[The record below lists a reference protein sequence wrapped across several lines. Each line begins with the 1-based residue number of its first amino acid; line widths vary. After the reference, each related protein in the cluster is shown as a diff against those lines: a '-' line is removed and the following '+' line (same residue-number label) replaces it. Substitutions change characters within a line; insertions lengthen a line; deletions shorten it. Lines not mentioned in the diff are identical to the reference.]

1 MLAMLAS
8 AGGLYAQADVQAGA
22 INLLAKFSGEE
33 IVLQSSDYSFDTK
46 YGRIRVKLGK
56 SANASDARLVL
67 TPPLEGD
74 TGSMA
79 KQVAALVSALEDS
92 LGDSGNKDV
101 LEAISKVL
109 NDGVGD
115 AGGAEGDVTLDIAS
129 KVDDNNDTTVSI
141 KFKGDDT
148 TVDADLVVK
157 SKPDGSTG
165 VSGETKTGDGGTSKV
180 DLIVKDG
187 SSTGTIGGRN
197 VSELPSE
204 KIETSLKEASVTDK
218 RADGST
224 KKTDYVNNPDGTSTT
239 TTTEKDS
246 SGNTTS
252 SGSSISDSK
261 ISAGDV
267 GKNTESAGGDNSA
280 GENPSSG
287 GTGGT
292 MSGIGG
298 DGGLPDNTIISEEQ
312 ITDFS
317 GKDISGQDLSDKTF
331 SGVKFRSTKAVGTN
345 FENSQLDKT
354 DFNSANL
361 TDANLKNANASGADF
376 TNATL
381 VNADATNANF
391 GGAKLD
397 GADLSG
403 LTIAGANFSGSD
415 LTRDQLYST
424 RDYSDGTIRGLN
436 ISGLDVSGWDFKGK
450 TISDMDAR
458 NITANVA
465 GQYKIHGLEFGEG
478 ANISNLNLDGARISS
493 TEGAT
498 SIGLFLS
505 RSNIDGITLDGA
517 SVYAQAENEAYGL
530 AMAGA
535 DIKNL
540 SAKNATF
547 VSDNTASSTT
557 HDKQTQSC
565 AITMYKGKLTNA
577 DFSGATVISTGVND
591 SASSNATVFIG
602 ANFDGSTL
610 ENVNFN
616 NSVIKVSASNGLGS
630 GATISQGIC
639 LANTRLNN
647 GAASGIAFSADN
659 ANISVSAENSGGSVS
674 ATGMNLLRKL
684 GDGKISARGI
694 EIRTESVGTTVA
706 DSIAIRVGT
715 SENLSLDFNGAK
727 FEVKAENWNDR
738 AFAHGFSSLGVNV
751 SIKDSDFSNSNF
763 IIKSNSGQTGSTLG
777 FYINGNIT
785 NTAFTNVKI
794 SEECYSIGTI
804 NPTDHGSVNAEGF
817 ALINGNMSYTNF
829 ENVSITLLAQSDN
842 RGTTSHGF
850 SLRTM
855 NVSNSNFDG
864 MTISATSKSK
874 SSTDYAFSYAFLL
887 GLLRSN
893 DSESEIT
900 NSSFRNADFT
910 AYAESAST
918 KAYSYGFSSSRS
930 KLTNIDFSGAN
941 FNATSQSPLGEAYG
955 ASFGRNTLK
964 NVNFQNVSVRA
975 VENSKDVTRT
985 NGMNFAGATL
995 DGVDF
1000 RGSNVS
1006 DYCVDTAASLT
1017 NVLYADGRIRN
1028 FSASNSAYSINLI
1041 AHKPKAG
1048 QNAISAK
1055 IFYDDAVVYNAVLKL
1070 FEDAQLEVLNGKS
1083 LTVSDNGDIHIVM
1096 NPDSGIVPIMLS
1108 DGASFILDG
1117 GGIRVDITHLPLE
1130 HSFTIMQWTDD
1141 CYVASLLNLVKDLNI
1156 VLCVDDEQY
1165 TGAWNFSLNSNS
1177 LEIILGTVIPEPAET
1192 AALLASAALA
1202 AALFLRRRK

>member
-1 MLAMLAS
+1 M
-8 AGGLYAQADVQAGA
+8 G
-22 INLLAKFSGEE
+22 
-33 IVLQSSDYSFDTK
+33 
-46 YGRIRVKLGK
+46 
-56 SANASDARLVL
+56 
-67 TPPLEGD
+67 
-74 TGSMA
+74 
-79 KQVAALVSALEDS
+79 
-92 LGDSGNKDV
+92 
-101 LEAISKVL
+101 
-109 NDGVGD
+109 
-115 AGGAEGDVTLDIAS
+115 
-129 KVDDNNDTTVSI
+129 
-141 KFKGDDT
+141 
-148 TVDADLVVK
+148 
-157 SKPDGSTG
+157 
-165 VSGETKTGDGGTSKV
+165 
-180 DLIVKDG
+180 
-187 SSTGTIGGRN
+187 
-197 VSELPSE
+197 
-204 KIETSLKEASVTDK
+204 
-218 RADGST
+218 
-224 KKTDYVNNPDGTSTT
+224 
-239 TTTEKDS
+239 
-246 SGNTTS
+246 
-252 SGSSISDSK
+252 
-261 ISAGDV
+261 
-267 GKNTESAGGDNSA
+267 
-280 GENPSSG
+280 
-287 GTGGT
+287 
-292 MSGIGG
+292 GIGG

-376 TNATL
+376 TNAIL

-403 LTIAGANFSGSD
+403 LTIAGANFSDSD

-424 RDYSDGTIRGLN
+424 RDYGDGTIRGLN
-436 ISGLDVSGWDFKGK
+436 ISGLDVSGWNFKGK

-458 NITANVA
+458 SVTANVA

-478 ANISNLNLDGARISS
+478 ANISNLNLDGAQISS
-493 TEGAT
+493 TEGST

-565 AITMYKGKLTNA
+565 AITMNRGKLTNA
-577 DFSGATVISTGVND
+577 DFSGTTVISAGVND
-591 SASSNATVFIG
+591 STSSNATVFIG
-602 ANFDGSTL
+602 ANFGGSTL

-616 NSVIKVSASNGLGS
+616 NSVIEVSASNGLGS
-630 GATISQGIC
+630 STTVSQGIC
-639 LANTRLNN
+639 LGNTQLNN
-647 GAASGIAFSADN
+647 SSTSGFAFSTN
-659 ANISVSAENSGGSVS
+659 NTKIYTSAENSDGS
-674 ATGMNLLRKL
+674 AM
-684 GDGKISARGI
+684 AYGI
-694 EIRTESVGTTVA
+694 VLANKNGNGIILA
-706 DSIAIRVGT
+706 DSIEIYTETNAKNNYASSIGIMVEANDIVNALFAGAKVNVNSESESGSASTRGFYTDASIINSDFVNAQFGAKSTSLGANSRANSVGFLVRNYDIID
-715 SENLSLDFNGAK
+715 SDFNGAV
-727 FEVKAENWNDR
+727 FEANATGESGASTAST
-738 AFAHGFSSLGVNV
+738 AFY
-751 SIKDSDFSNSNF
+751 
-763 IIKSNSGQTGSTLG
+763 SGR
-777 FYINGNIT
+777 NIT
-785 NTAFTNVKI
+785 NTDFR
-794 SEECYSIGTI
+794 
-804 NPTDHGSVNAEGF
+804 NATF
-817 ALINGNMSYTNF
+817 Y
-829 ENVSITLLAQSDN
+829 
-842 RGTTSHGF
+842 
-850 SLRTM
+850 
-855 NVSNSNFDG
+855 
-864 MTISATSKSK
+864 ATSKSQEQ
-874 SSTDYAFSYAFLL
+874 
-887 GLLRSN
+887 RSG
-893 DSESEIT
+893 
-900 NSSFRNADFT
+900 
-910 AYAESAST
+910 
-918 KAYSYGFSSSRS
+918 SYGFY
-930 KLTNIDFSGAN
+930 LTTNPNAMISNVDFSGAS
-941 FNATSQSPLGEAYG
+941 FTAISTGTSTGVNGFYCDDYG
-955 ASFGRNTLK
+955 YNGNTITFK

-985 NGMNFAGATL
+985 NGMNFNGAIL
-995 DGVDF
+995 NGVDF

-1006 DYCVDTAASLT
+1006 DYCVDTASSLT

-1041 AHKPKAG
+1041 AHEPKAG

-1070 FEDAQLEVLNGKS
+1070 LEDAQLEILNGKS

-1117 GGIRVDITHLPLE
+1117 GGIRVDITHIPLE
-1130 HSFTIMQWTDD
+1130 HSFAIMQWTDD
-1141 CYVASLLNLVKDLNI
+1141 CYMVSLLNLVKNLNI